1 MPRLSSKYNDSCI
14 KMFEFLKLLTQGP
27 VDFKDVIE
35 IFSDEKTAGKSNP
48 HVTLNKYLN
57 TLKVLGLKIKKKQNK
72 YYLLNFP
79 YKISLDTNDI
89 KSLSLIKQASE
100 LLPKGKTKKN
110 IDSIIKSIE
119 IRLSESTQAI
129 EKTMSTTENIDYSF
143 IHDEIKD
150 QIKRCEHYCQ
160 EHQKLE
166 ILYTT
171 IKGEQETIKCSPIE
185 IKYEKRK
192 VCLTVNVQSQS
203 KIVDIPLE
211 QILKIKQLPN
221 ATTQQIVSTT
231 IVYKLKNRLAKNY
244 KLRAWERSDGLDSN
258 GNLIVINK
266 NEDQDQLLA
275 RLMRYG
281 EECTI
286 ESPKFFKEKM
296 LELINQTLE
305 NYKN

>member
-1 MPRLSSKYNDSCI
+1 MSRLSSKYNDSCI

-57 TLKVLGLKIKKKQNK
+57 TLKVFGLKVKKKKNK

-79 YKISLDTNDI
+79 YKIDLDTNDI
-89 KSLSLIKQASE
+89 KSLSLIKQSSE

-119 IRLSESTQAI
+119 IRLSDISQAI
-129 EKTMSTTENIDYSF
+129 EKTMSTTESIDYSF
-143 IHDEIKD
+143 IHDEIKE
-150 QIKRCEHYCQ
+150 QIKRCENYCQ

-166 ILYTT
+166 ITYTT
-171 IKGEQETIKCSPIE
+171 IKGEQKNIKCSPIE

-192 VCLTVNVQSQS
+192 VCLAVNIQSEGR
-203 KIVDIPLE
+203 IIDIPLE
-211 QILKIKQLPN
+211 QIVKIKQLPN
-221 ATTQQIVSTT
+221 SVPQQITSTT
-231 IVYKLKNRLAKNY
+231 IVFKLKNRLAKNY
-244 KLRAWERSDGLDSN
+244 KLREWERSEGLDSD

-266 NEDQDQLLA
+266 NEDQDLLLA

-281 EECTI
+281 EECII